1 MDDRGWLPQLIS
13 LVAIPDDDPH
23 GRPFGLRFSN
33 DVERARWTAPA
44 REWADALE
52 RGESRREDDL
62 SEVRLDLHNMCAYY
76 SGAVR
81 SGADPG
87 SARLDAEQLPHFALE
102 AVDGLPDDVLAMLG
116 RMVRSSLGLRRV
128 DDLHLARTWAEDVRA
143 TAWRLLVAAGKD
155 P

>member
-1 MDDRGWLPQLIS
+1 MDDRALLLRLIS
-13 LVAIPDDDPH
+13 LVAIPEGDPY

-33 DVERARWTAPA
+33 DVERNRWTAPD

-76 SGAVR
+76 SETVR
-81 SGADPG
+81 SGDDPG

-102 AVDGLPDDVLAMLG
+102 AVDGLPDDIQAMLG
-116 RMVRSSLGLRRV
+116 RMVRSSLGLHRV
-128 DDLHLARTWAEDVRA
+128 DDLHLARTWADDVRA
-143 TAWRLLVAAGKD
+143 TAWRLLVAAHKD